1 MNNTPQFTVREL
13 RGKKKMRKKL
23 LQSYKGDEVVYEQTC
38 TSLKSPRKEQAF
50 INVTRKEIDAHQR
63 MAAQNKVGHNRNVDS
78 IDRARLRTPDPRRL
92 RPITTIRPFQLR
104 PPSHRSR
111 WELTMP

>member
-38 TSLKSPRKEQAF
+38 TSLKSPRKEMSF

-63 MAAQNKVGHNRNVDS
+63 MV
-78 IDRARLRTPDPRRL
+78 T
-92 RPITTIRPFQLR
+92 
-104 PPSHRSR
+104 
-111 WELTMP
+111 

>member
-38 TSLKSPRKEQAF
+38 TSLKSPRKETLF

-63 MAAQNKVGHNRNVDS
+63 MA
-78 IDRARLRTPDPRRL
+78 T
-92 RPITTIRPFQLR
+92 
-104 PPSHRSR
+104 
-111 WELTMP
+111 